1 MPALKPRIIIYSAM
15 ATDATLEKP
24 LPYSEDAERSI
35 LGAVLLDEQLFN
47 HVAELLTCDDFY
59 LDKHRRIFSA
69 MEALSAQSR
78 AIDII
83 TVKEELERTG
93 ELEAAGGA
101 AYLASLTDGL
111 PRATNIEHYGRIVKE
126 KSILRRMIAFA
137 DETLRRCMAAEED
150 VLDILE
156 STEKRIFEIA
166 EEKVRSGFLPIK
178 EVIKGTFKDLEE
190 LYERKQLITGV
201 PTGFTDFDEL
211 TSGLQPSDL
220 IIVAAR
226 PGLGKTSFCLN
237 IAETAAIKHN
247 LAVGIFSLEM
257 SASQLIR
264 RMLCSQARV
273 NSHKF
278 RSGFLSREEWAKIAV
293 AMGVLSEAR
302 IFIDDTAG
310 ISIVE
315 IRSKAR
321 RLKAERGLDLL
332 IIDYLQLIS
341 GRGKY
346 ENRTQE
352 ISAIS
357 RALKGL
363 AKELN
368 IPVVAISQLS
378 RAPEVRRG
386 DHRPQLS
393 DLRESGSLEQDADM
407 VAFIFREELYNPTE
421 DNAGVAEVIVAK
433 QRSGPT
439 GTIKLAFIKEY
450 TRFENLYKED

>member
-1 MPALKPRIIIYSAM
+1 M

-47 HVAELLTCDDFY
+47 HVAELLNRDDFY

-93 ELEAAGGA
+93 ELEPAGGA

-247 LAVGIFSLEM
+247 LSVGIFSLEM

-264 RMLCSQARV
+264 RMLCSQARI

-278 RSGFLSREEWAKIAV
+278 RSGFLSREEWGKIAV

-310 ISIVE
+310 ISMVE

-321 RLKAERGLDLL
+321 RLKAERGLDLV

-393 DLRESGSLEQDADM
+393 DLRESGSLEQDSDT
-407 VAFIFREELYNPTE
+407 VVFIFREELYNPTE
-421 DNAGVAEVIVAK
+421 DNAGIAEVIVAK

-439 GTIKLAFIKEY
+439 GIIKLAFIKEY

>member
-1 MPALKPRIIIYSAM
+1 M

-47 HVAELLTCDDFY
+47 HVAELLTRDDFY

>member
-1 MPALKPRIIIYSAM
+1 M

-47 HVAELLTCDDFY
+47 HVAELLTRDDFY

-247 LAVGIFSLEM
+247 LSVGIFSLEM

-264 RMLCSQARV
+264 RMLCSQARI

-278 RSGFLSREEWAKIAV
+278 RSGFLSREEWGKIAV

-439 GTIKLAFIKEY
+439 GTIRLAFIKEY